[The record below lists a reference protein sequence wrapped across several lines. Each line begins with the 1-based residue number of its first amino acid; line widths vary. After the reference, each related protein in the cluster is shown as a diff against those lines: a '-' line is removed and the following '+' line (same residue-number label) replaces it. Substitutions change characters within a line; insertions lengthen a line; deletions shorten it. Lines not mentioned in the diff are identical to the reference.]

1 MKNKNYIND
10 IYLKKSRYLE
20 PKDNFKKLIKL
31 LKLDKP
37 KKNSKLIDVGCAN
50 GELLFNIKKE
60 FHNLELYGVDVDQS
74 LIDRAKVVCSKEIK
88 FIKKD
93 ITKEIKL
100 GKFDYV
106 ICCGVLSIFKDG
118 EKILNNLRKL
128 LKPGGKIFIFD
139 SLNKYSYNLHIK
151 ATNSQNK
158 KFLIYKNMYSLKF
171 IQDFYKNKKNKV
183 YPFFLKKKLKKNN
196 KNYIYNWTEIINKKN
211 IVTSGLGLFQNQ
223 FWIKIY

>member
-10 IYLKKSRYLE
+10 IYLKKNRYLK
-20 PKDNFKKLIKL
+20 PKDNFKELIKL
-31 LKLDKP
+31 IKLDKP
-37 KKNSKLIDVGCAN
+37 KKNSRLIDVGCAN

-60 FHNLELYGVDVDQS
+60 FPNLDLHGVDVDQH
-74 LIDRAKVVCSKEIK
+74 LINRAKFVCSKEINFK
-88 FIKKD
+88 NKD
-93 ITKEIKL
+93 ITKAIKL

-118 EKILNNLRKL
+118 EKILKNLQSL
-128 LKPGGKIFIFD
+128 LKPQGKIFIFD
-139 SLNKYSYNLHIK
+139 SLNKFSYNLHIK

-158 KFLIYKNMYSLKF
+158 EFLMYKNMYSVKF

-183 YPFFLKKKLKKNN
+183 YPFFLKKKLKKNT
-196 KNYIYNWTEIINKKN
+196 KNYIYNWTEVINNKN